1 MKLKKITKTINNM
14 KLNKIMTTTKRINK
28 IMKIS
33 KPKKMTLIVIFFKL
47 YKSIKQKIQT
57 LKIDN
62 NFKRQMVI
70 KKLWQMMIKKI
81 ISLYLI
87 QIKQK
92 QLSQNN
98 KILKKNKIILILKKI
113 PSKFQVRQIFIR
125 IKRIHL

>member
-1 MKLKKITKTINNM
+1 M
-14 KLNKIMTTTKRINK
+14 KLNKIMKTTKRLNK
-28 IMKIS
+28 ITKIS
-33 KPKKMTLIVIFFKL
+33 KQKKMTLIVIFFKL

-98 KILKKNKIILILKKI
+98 KILKKNNKI
-113 PSKFQVRQIFIR
+113 
-125 IKRIHL
+125 

>member
-1 MKLKKITKTINNM
+1 MILKKTTKTINNI
-14 KLNKIMTTTKRINK
+14 KLNKIMKTTKRLNK
-28 IMKIS
+28 ITKIS
-33 KPKKMTLIVIFFKL
+33 KQKKMTLIVIFFKL

-81 ISLYLI
+81 IFLYLI

-98 KILKKNKIILILKKI
+98 KILKKNNKI
-113 PSKFQVRQIFIR
+113 
-125 IKRIHL
+125 